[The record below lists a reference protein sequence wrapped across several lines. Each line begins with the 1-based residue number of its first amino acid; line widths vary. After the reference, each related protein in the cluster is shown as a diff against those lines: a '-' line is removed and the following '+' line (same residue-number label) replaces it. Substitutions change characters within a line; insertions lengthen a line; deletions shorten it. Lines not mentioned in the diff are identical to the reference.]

1 MKFIMAYSG
10 GKDCTLAL
18 DRMIRQGHE
27 PVALFTTISAEGFNF
42 NHVIRKEVFQA
53 YEECLG
59 VPVVFCRASE
69 IHHAEPIYKD
79 LKGAI
84 DKYKAE
90 ALCTGDIYL
99 EHVASWNKRMAE
111 DLGVEW
117 SCPLWN
123 EPTEKLLDEFLERGY
138 KARIKAVETD
148 RLGTEYLGKEITH
161 ELISEFK
168 QKGIDVCGEN
178 GEYHTITVDG
188 PIFKKPL
195 PVIMSKTFRI
205 QNHAI
210 NDVLLFQQW
219 LRLIGETTREERKA

>member
-27 PVALFTTISAEGFNF
+27 PVAMFTTISYEGFNH
-42 NHVIRKEVFQA
+42 NHLIRKEVFQA

-59 VPVVFCRASE
+59 IPVIFCNASE
-69 IHHAEPIYKD
+69 IHHTEPIYKE
-79 LKGAI
+79 LKEAI
-84 DKYKAE
+84 EKYDAE
-90 ALCTGDIYL
+90 AICTGDIYL
-99 EHVASWNKRMAE
+99 EHVALWNKRMTE

-123 EPTEKLLDEFLERGY
+123 EPTEAILNEFLERGY
-138 KARIKAVETD
+138 KARIKAVKRD
-148 RLGTEYLGKEITH
+148 RLGEEYLGKEITSA
-161 ELISEFK
+161 LISEVK

-178 GEYHTITVDG
+178 GEYHSITLNG

-195 PVIMSKTFRI
+195 PVVMQNIFRS
-205 QNHAI
+205 QNYSVY
-210 NDVLLFQQW
+210 DVLLLRQW
-219 LRLIGETTREERKA
+219 LKSIKL